1 MSLEIFIA
9 APFGNYIRH
18 PEAISVTGTW
28 TLNPRGNRFKSIIKT
43 LRYDRK
49 EKGWVNRLGLPNPGL
64 KVGLDKTWSNQILS
78 IAETSED
85 EFLIMEDMIPNTMNV
100 EVNLSCPNLPEST
113 APKLID
119 NDSPMIFTAL
129 SMESNHSP
137 KLVGRKWC
145 IAKVSPFITG
155 EELHHVIDKLN
166 FKQIHF
172 ANTIPTKKGGL
183 SGPSLKPYVLQLIHY
198 VRGIWGDAITII
210 AGGGIKTKNDISEY
224 INEGAN
230 HVSLGTVCFNPIRLR
245 KLLNFT
251 TR

>member
-1 MSLEIFIA
+1 MSREIFIA
-9 APFGNYIRH
+9 APFGNYITH

-49 EKGWVNRLGLPNPGL
+49 EKGWVNQLGLPNSGL
-64 KVGLDKTWSNQILS
+64 KVGLDKTWPNQVLS

-113 APKLID
+113 VPKLLN
-119 NDSPMIFTAL
+119 NDSSKIFT
-129 SMESNHSP
+129 SSRM
-137 KLVGRKWC
+137 RDWC
-145 IAKVSPFITG
+145 IAKVSPFIS
-155 EELHHVIDKLN
+155 EKELEYVIDKLN